1 MGLHSYGLHSYGL
14 RVAAAPFLAFRRTA
28 NNVLPIVLALL
39 LVLAP
44 RREVLEEC
52 LLCVAPCE
60 QGSIFALSG
69 ARFLADL
76 APDITAGLA
85 FACDLLVVLALRP
98 PILRLVHVVRV
109 RFGVKRQSAVLACRD
124 GGSARS
130 LRPLSTTTYL
140 SVVADAA
147 CTNIAP
153 LRVVVVVSARMVSTA
168 LARTR
173 IRRPTSFWIGGAW
186 CSVVAVTARGKVA
199 PFLVVVGACARMAS
213 TALARFCAARA

>member
-14 RVAAAPFLAFRRTA
+14 RAAALPFLAFRRTA
-28 NNVLPIVLALL
+28 NAKMVLALL

-52 LLCVAPCE
+52 LLCVAPCVAPE
-60 QGSIFALSG
+60 IFALSG
-69 ARFLADL
+69 ARFLAA

-85 FACDLLVVLALRP
+85 FACNLLVVLALRP